1 MKHIFWLV
9 LIFFSAYQTT
19 ACQPQTPL
27 NIIYFVD
34 GEEVR
39 TLPATS
45 RVPAEILTENGIALK
60 SADRVLINGETVD
73 ATEPMACENCTLQI
87 QHAVSMTLITPYEE
101 VEFETAAPTVGDAL
115 AELELELYTADLV
128 DPPVGTHATD
138 QLTITYTP
146 SRQLAIRV
154 DGEILYIRT
163 ASETVG
169 AALVRAGI
177 PLVGLDASQ
186 PSTSEPLPEDGQI
199 RIIRVVERIETAQ
212 REIPFETEYIASDEV
227 AIDEEKIITP
237 GITGLIVS
245 NTRIRYE
252 DGVEVSREI
261 EAEQE
266 VREPSTEIVGYGTKY
281 VIHTITVDG
290 EELEYWR
297 ALNVYATSY
306 SPCNSGAD
314 KCYPNTASGKP
325 VQHGVVG
332 VIRSWYN
339 DYQGQAIYVP
349 GYGYATIEDV
359 GGGIPGKDWIDLGY
373 SDADYQVWHQWV
385 TIYFLK

>member
-1 MKHIFWLV
+1 MKRIFWLA
-9 LIFFSAYQTT
+9 LILLIT
-19 ACQPQTPL
+19 ACQPQTPPD
-27 NIIYFVD
+27 IIFFID
-34 GEEVR
+34 GEEVH
-39 TLPATS
+39 TLLASS
-45 RVPAEILTENGIALK
+45 RVPTEILAENDIFLNA
-60 SADRVLINGETVD
+60 ADRVLVNGEIVD
-73 ATEPMACENCTLQI
+73 IATPMDCENCTLQLRRS
-87 QHAVSMTLITPYEE
+87 VKMTLITPYEE
-101 VEFETAAPTVGDAL
+101 VDFTTAAPTVGDAL
-115 AELELELYTADLV
+115 VELGLQLYTADLV
-128 DPPVGTHATD
+128 EPPVGTRATD
-138 QLTITYTP
+138 QLTILYTP

-154 DGEILYIRT
+154 DGQILHIRA

-169 AALVRAGI
+169 AALIGAGI

-186 PSTSEPLPEDGQI
+186 PHTSEPLPEDGQI
-199 RIIRVVERIETAQ
+199 RIIRVVEKIETEQ
-212 REIPFETEYIASDEV
+212 TEIPFETEYVASNDV
-227 AIDEEKIITP
+227 AIDEEKILTP

-252 DGVEVSREI
+252 DGVEVSREV
-261 EAEQE
+261 EAERK
-266 VREPSTEIVGYGTKY
+266 VREASTEIIGYGTKY

-290 EELEYWR
+290 QELEYWR

-314 KCYPNTASGKP
+314 KCYPNTASGKQ
-325 VQHGVVG
+325 VKHGVIG

-339 DYQGQAIYVP
+339 EMQGQAVYIP

-373 SDADYQVWHQWV
+373 SDANYQPWHHWV

>member
-1 MKHIFWLV
+1 MKRIFWLV
-9 LIFFSAYQTT
+9 LIFFSACQTT

-27 NIIYFVD
+27 DIIYFVD

-39 TLPATS
+39 ALPATS
-45 RVPAEILTENGIALK
+45 RVPAEILTENDITLE
-60 SADRVLINGETVD
+60 SADRVLLNGEIVD
-73 ATEPMACENCTLQI
+73 ATEPMVCENCTLQI
-87 QHAVSMTLITPYEE
+87 QHAVSMTLITPYEK

-115 AELELELYTADLV
+115 AELGLELYAADLIE
-128 DPPVGTHATD
+128 PPVGTRATD

-154 DGEILYIRT
+154 DGQILHIRT
-163 ASETVG
+163 AAGTVG
-169 AALVRAGI
+169 AALIGAGI

-186 PSTSEPLPEDGQI
+186 PSTSEPIPEDGQI
-199 RIIRVVERIETAQ
+199 RIIRVVEKIETEQ
-212 REIPFETEYIASDEV
+212 KEIPFETEYIASDEL
-227 AIDEEKIITP
+227 AIDEEKILTP

-252 DGVEVSREI
+252 DGVEVSREV
-261 EAEQE
+261 EAERK

-281 VIHTITVDG
+281 VIRTITVDG

-297 ALNVYATSY
+297 ALDVYATSY
-306 SPCNSGAD
+306 SPCNSGTD

-325 VQHGVVG
+325 IEHGVIG

-339 DYQGQAIYVP
+339 ESQGQAVYVP
-349 GYGYATIEDV
+349 GYGYATVEDV

-373 SDADYQVWHQWV
+373 SDANYQVWHQWV